1 MLINDLRELKE
12 ELAIR
17 TVCSTDVIIEIVDR
31 MIEEI
36 EGRDFQKREN
46 LKERLYKLR
55 EEYFI
60 IAGTRP
66 YMWRPESM
74 LEIKI
79 AEVKNNNLVKWNA
92 LATKKSEWKKQ

>member
-1 MLINDLRELKE
+1 MLINDLKELKE
-12 ELAIR
+12 ELCIR
-17 TVCSTDVIIEIVDR
+17 AVCNTDIVIAIVDR
-31 MIEEI
+31 MIEEL

-60 IAGTRP
+60 IAWTRP
-66 YMWRPESM
+66 YMWRPEGT

-79 AEVKNNNLVKWNA
+79 AEVKNNNLIKWNS
-92 LATKKSEWKKQ
+92 LDSKKSEWKKR

>member
-66 YMWRPESM
+66 YM
-74 LEIKI
+74 
-79 AEVKNNNLVKWNA
+79 
-92 LATKKSEWKKQ
+92 